1 MKPETLIN
9 AKNLVIPIGIIGAL
23 MSVAWYAGLM
33 NNRVTSLER
42 QQERTTAVLDKLTDK
57 LQDSLANQVAIIA
70 AQNRIGALIEKHFQ
84 AGTPATH

>member
-57 LQDSLANQVAIIA
+57 LQNSLANQIAIIA
-70 AQNRIGALIEKHFQ
+70 AQNRIEALIEKHFQ